1 VRFWCVLKAD
11 LTANILGF
19 DVTLDSTCGPS
30 LKVGA
35 SFQC

>member
-1 VRFWCVLKAD
+1 VRLRCVLRAD
-11 LTANILGF
+11 STANILGF

-30 LKVGA
+30 LKIGA